1 MKSKAVSQPQG
12 KFLKHDIY
20 SKRRWSCMQHMANE
34 FWSRWRKEYL
44 QSPQERQ
51 KWTSRRRNFRVD
63 DIVPLKQSDF
73 PRNEWSMGKVTDVSN
88 NQKGLLRNVTLKI
101 VERAG
106 DENSKRK
113 LERPFDKTVLLLES
127 GNVNDFQ

>member
-1 MKSKAVSQPQG
+1 MKSKVVSQPPG
-12 KFLKHDIY
+12 KFLKHDVY

-73 PRNEWSMGKVTDVSN
+73 PRNEWSMGKVIDVNN

-113 LERPFDKTVLLLES
+113 LERPIDKTVLLLES

>member
-1 MKSKAVSQPQG
+1 
-12 KFLKHDIY
+12 
-20 SKRRWSCMQHMANE
+20 MQHMANE

-73 PRNEWSMGKVTDVSN
+73 PRNEWSMGKVIDVNN

-101 VERAG
+101 VERAE

-113 LERPFDKTVLLLES
+113 LERPIDKTVLLLES

>member
-1 MKSKAVSQPQG
+1 
-12 KFLKHDIY
+12 
-20 SKRRWSCMQHMANE
+20 
-34 FWSRWRKEYL
+34 
-44 QSPQERQ
+44 
-51 KWTSRRRNFRVD
+51 
-63 DIVPLKQSDF
+63 
-73 PRNEWSMGKVTDVSN
+73 MGKVIDVNN

-113 LERPFDKTVLLLES
+113 LERPIDKTVLLLES